1 MTLCDVLVLETNE
14 CALNDVCQNNATC
27 VDLIA
32 AFMCDCA
39 PGFAGTF
46 CETGTCI
53 RLYQAQIRQNDIHCL
68 KEGVLKSVESIFV
81 FIGP

>member
-1 MTLCDVLVLETNE
+1 MTLRDVLVLETNE

-32 AFMCDCA
+32 AFVCDCA

-46 CETGTCI
+46 CETGTCVDVFI
-53 RLYQAQIRQNDIHCL
+53 NYMYVI
-68 KEGVLKSVESIFV
+68 ETFV
-81 FIGP
+81 FF